1 MGNNYKF
8 DIIKIPV
15 PIIIYSDY
23 SYDVLRAMFQSTDVM
38 ISNEIEIMGK
48 NEEEKITF
56 QLLFDDSD
64 LPCVKTLLNTWAS
77 VDEKNNTLTIK
88 EDFEE
93 YSITAMI
100 FKSFLEKNSPVF
112 ILKSMIPKRIVRKNI
127 IEFESVITKIR

>member
-23 SYDVLRAMFQSTDVM
+23 SYDILRAMFQSTDVM
-38 ISNEIEIMGK
+38 ISNEIENMGK

>member
-23 SYDVLRAMFQSTDVM
+23 SYDILRVMFQSTDVM
-38 ISNEIEIMGK
+38 ISNEIENMGK

-112 ILKSMIPKRIVRKNI
+112 ILKSMTPKRIVRKNI

>member
-8 DIIKIPV
+8 DIIKIPL

-38 ISNEIEIMGK
+38 ISTEIEKMSK
-48 NEEEKITF
+48 NEEKKVTF

-64 LPCVKTLLNTWAS
+64 LLCIKMLLNTWTT
-77 VDEKNNTLTIK
+77 VDEKTKELTIK

-112 ILKSMIPKRIVRKNI
+112 ILKSITPKRIVRKNI
-127 IEFESVITKIR
+127 IEFESVIEKIK

>member
-8 DIIKIPV
+8 DIIKIPL

-38 ISNEIEIMGK
+38 ISTEIEKMSK
-48 NEEEKITF
+48 NEEKKVTF

-64 LPCVKTLLNTWAS
+64 LLCIKMLLNTWTT
-77 VDEKNNTLTIK
+77 VDEKTKELTIK

-112 ILKSMIPKRIVRKNI
+112 ILKSITPKTMI
-127 IEFESVITKIR
+127 SVPRFLF